1 MLSTTKGSNM
11 TTVFLTGA
19 SGYIGKHI
27 TLQLLSAGYTVRA
40 SVRSS
45 AKGTEV
51 VEALRGHLE
60 NPELLETH
68 LSFVE
73 LDLTSDAGWSE
84 ALEGVDALLH
94 TASPFTI
101 DPVKDENV
109 LIRPAVDGTLRAMK
123 AAHAAGVHRV
133 VLTSS
138 VAAIQGRQLPEGKSA
153 FDESMWTDVN
163 SPLGNDPYTKSKTLA
178 EEAAWE
184 FVKHDAPEMLLT
196 TINPSLVLGAPL
208 DRNFGT
214 SVAVLERL
222 LSAKDPALPDV
233 SFSIVDVKDVATL
246 HVLSLDLAETAGQ
259 RYVASAGAL
268 TFIEMAKVLKAAYPK
283 RKIVTRQAPKFLLQ
297 ILALFDG
304 QIKAILPSLGNHTR
318 ISSAK
323 AQSAFAMQFI
333 SPEQSIVETAAFL
346 LQEEPVRP

>member
-1 MLSTTKGSNM
+1 M

-27 TLQLLSAGYTVRA
+27 TLQLLNAGYSVRA

-45 AKGTEV
+45 AKGAEV
-51 VEALRGHLE
+51 IDALRAHLSDP
-60 NPELLETH
+60 NVANTH

-73 LDLTSDAGWSE
+73 LDLESDSGWSE
-84 ALEGVDALLH
+84 ALQGVDALLH

-101 DPVKDENV
+101 DPVSDENV
-109 LIRPAVDGTLRAMK
+109 LIRPAVDGTLRALR
-123 AAHAAGVHRV
+123 AAHAAGVGRV

-138 VAAIQGRQLPEGKSA
+138 VAAIQGRELPEGVTE
-153 FDESMWTDVN
+153 FDESMWTDVT
-163 SPLGNDPYTKSKTLA
+163 SPRGNDPYTKSKTLA
-178 EEAAWE
+178 EQAAWN
-184 FVKHDAPEMLLT
+184 FVKHEAPEMLLT

-233 SFSIVDVKDVATL
+233 SFSIVDVKDVAAM
-246 HVLSLDLAETAGQ
+246 HVRSLEIAETAGE

-268 TFIEMAKVLKAAYPK
+268 TFIDMATILKAAYPK
-283 RKIVTRQAPKFLLQ
+283 RKIVTRRAPKFLLQ
-297 ILALFDG
+297 ILALFDS
-304 QIKAILPSLGNHTR
+304 QIKAILPSLGKRVR
-318 ISSAK
+318 ISSTK
-323 AQSAFAMQFI
+323 AQTAFALEFI
-333 SPEQSIVETAAFL
+333 TPKQSVVDTAAFL
-346 LQEEPVRP
+346 LNEAPAQA

>member
-1 MLSTTKGSNM
+1 M

-27 TLQLLSAGYTVRA
+27 TLQLLNAGYTVRA

-45 AKGTEV
+45 SKRAEV
-51 VEALRGHLE
+51 VEALRSHLAD
-60 NPELLETH
+60 PALAETH

-73 LDLTSDAGWSE
+73 LDLTSDAGWAE
-84 ALEGVDALLH
+84 ALVGVDALLH

-101 DPVKDENV
+101 DPVKDEDV
-109 LIRPAVDGTLRAMK
+109 LIRPAVDGTLRALR
-123 AAHAAGVHRV
+123 AAHAAGVRRV

-138 VAAIQGRQLPEGKSA
+138 VAAIQGRQLPETMA
-153 FDESMWTDVN
+153 EFDESMWTDVN
-163 SPLGNDPYTKSKTLA
+163 SPLGSDPYTKSKTLA

-184 FVKHDAPEMLLT
+184 FVSQEAPEMLLT

-208 DRNFGT
+208 DRNYGT

-259 RYVASAGAL
+259 RYIAAAGAL
-268 TFIEMAKVLKAAYPK
+268 TFIEMAKVLKTAYPK

-297 ILALFDG
+297 VLALFDG
-304 QIKAILPSLGNHTR
+304 QIKSILPSLGKR
-318 ISSAK
+318 VGISSAK
-323 AQSAFAMQFI
+323 AQSAFALQFI
-333 SPEQSIVETAAFL
+333 APEQSIVETAAFL
-346 LQEEPVRP
+346 LQEAPIHP